1 MIYRRDF
8 LAAAALAAIL
18 SAVVLPPV
26 HAQAATPS
34 NQARPQVGIIGAGT
48 VGGTLGAML
57 VQAGYPV
64 MFSSRHPEELRE
76 MVQKLGKLASAGTP
90 GEAARWGQIV
100 LVAVPYGALPQL
112 GQDLR
117 AELRGKVVIDA
128 TNPFSGR
135 DGAPARRAEQEGV
148 GKVSAELL
156 PGTRLVRAF
165 NTMSTRTIASAAHR
179 PGDPLA
185 IPIAGDDADAL
196 AVTSQLIRDIGLEP
210 VVTGGLETA
219 RTFQPGAPGWQAIG
233 NAADLRK
240 RLNLPAR

>member
-1 MIYRRDF
+1 MTTRRRF
-8 LAAAALAAIL
+8 LAAAAVAATL
-18 SAVVLPPV
+18 STAALQAV
-26 HAQAATPS
+26 HAQATAPS
-34 NQARPQVGIIGAGT
+34 SPGKPRVGIIGAGT

-64 MFSSRHPEELRE
+64 MFASRHPEELRD

-90 GEAARWGQIV
+90 VEAASAGQIV
-100 LVAVPYGALPQL
+100 LMAVPYGALPQL
-112 GQDLR
+112 GRDLQ
-117 AELRGKVVIDA
+117 AALRGKVVIDA

-135 DGAPARRAEQEGV
+135 DGDPARRAEQEGV

-165 NTMSTRTIASAAHR
+165 NTMSTRTIASSAHR
-179 PGDPLA
+179 SGDLLA
-185 IPIAGDDADAL
+185 IPIAGDDAEAL

-233 NAADLRK
+233 NAAELRK
-240 RLNLPAR
+240 RLNLPAK